1 MRIAGRLS
9 PEEFW
14 ARIAVG
20 EQRIRDSAATLPTYG
35 VADWPR
41 LLMVGDWGWEDSL
54 LVTVGLAHGVA
65 TGDGPAVHVRTTV
78 HDPRS
83 AVASLRMASAGAP
96 HDKSDLLRRR
106 EAAVAPSDQIDVLV
120 DFAPV
125 RFEVCNDGDDRWLAA
140 AEHTGYGLIVE
151 SRRTTVDSLA
161 LVRVHDVEPY
171 LAGRRANLRA
181 RRGAA

>member
-1 MRIAGRLS
+1 MGRQ
-9 PEEFW
+9 P
-14 ARIAVG
+14 A
-20 EQRIRDSAATLPTYG
+20 RDS
-35 VADWPR
+35 R
-41 LLMVGDWGWEDSL
+41 
-54 LVTVGLAHGVA
+54 LAHGVA

-106 EAAVAPSDQIDVLV
+106 REATVAPSDQIDVLV

-151 SRRTTVDSLA
+151 SRRTTVGRPPRSDLTGLA
-161 LVRVHDVEPY
+161 ASAKRILLLGMRQVRWGSFR
-171 LAGRRANLRA
+171 AGRVGGLFGRPPGCR
-181 RRGAA
+181 